1 MIIKLSYGFIFNY
14 FYTIFTYLNYF
25 TQLSLLNLN
34 IKINKKSSCH
44 SFIIIYSENYL
55 IKIVKKIN

>member
-25 TQLSLLNLN
+25 YSINSFKLKYLL
-34 IKINKKSSCH
+34 I
-44 SFIIIYSENYL
+44 
-55 IKIVKKIN
+55 